1 MFVVDLRLPPDDLV
15 SQMSA
20 IRVWLDG
27 HGFETSGF
35 SYEEGSDC
43 AVARLAFRV
52 RLEAEAFARAVCRPP
67 CSGPPRTRWG
77 GDHRRRAPPNH
88 ERRPGSGALSALPGG
103 GSHNG
108 GGDWT

>member
-52 RLEAEAFARAVCRPP
+52 RLEAEAFAGQFAGRLAPGRRGRDGAAIIAAEPLLTTNAGQ
-67 CSGPPRTRWG
+67 GPV
-77 GDHRRRAPPNH
+77 
-88 ERRPGSGALSALPGG
+88 L
-103 GSHNG
+103 
-108 GGDWT
+108 